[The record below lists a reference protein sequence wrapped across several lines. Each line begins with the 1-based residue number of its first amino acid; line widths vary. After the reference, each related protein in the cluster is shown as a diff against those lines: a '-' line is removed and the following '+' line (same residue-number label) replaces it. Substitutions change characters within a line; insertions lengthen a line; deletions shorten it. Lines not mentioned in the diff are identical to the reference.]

1 MHSHT
6 YTHKHKYCKHNVCVV
21 DGPPQ
26 GEMLCQQLGFEPNA
40 HNTLEVEH
48 MSSRASESERERAM
62 ERANIARKNLEDRR
76 KYLHQAQHVRESWNR
91 ERVSMHAQDRA
102 TPRATPRQQNAIAID
117 ISLVDRQLVFM
128 NRASISALSKGAT
141 KHALKVNTTLITKN
155 QNLRSQIA
163 YAKQQVVTKSKQL
176 QAQEDRNTQQQQSNT
191 RIIHK
196 QAHAIQLLREREG
209 ERGRDQ
215 QGEIGTMHQARE
227 GQCIEHIER
236 ESSHGKYWVGP
247 YGMEHIEVNIQGN
260 PIMICTRKL
269 RTLFKQ
275 HDVEHGLAWL
285 ATLPRD
291 NQGLGQGKAWK
302 LGLIPGKQGEPCKP
316 HESMMFT
323 RKKNKPLEFKPSRRN
338 Y

>member
-1 MHSHT
+1 MR
-6 YTHKHKYCKHNVCVV
+6 
-21 DGPPQ
+21 
-26 GEMLCQQLGFEPNA
+26 E
-40 HNTLEVEH
+40 
-48 MSSRASESERERAM
+48 RERERAS
-62 ERANIARKNLEDRR
+62 A
-76 KYLHQAQHVRESWNR
+76 R
-91 ERVSMHAQDRA
+91 ERD
-102 TPRATPRQQNAIAID
+102 
-117 ISLVDRQLVFM
+117 
-128 NRASISALSKGAT
+128 
-141 KHALKVNTTLITKN
+141 
-155 QNLRSQIA
+155 
-163 YAKQQVVTKSKQL
+163 
-176 QAQEDRNTQQQQSNT
+176 
-191 RIIHK
+191 
-196 QAHAIQLLREREG
+196 QLLRE
-209 ERGRDQ
+209 RDQ

-236 ESSHGKYWVGP
+236 ESSHGKYWVAP
-247 YGMEHIEVNIQGN
+247 NGMEHIEVNIEHN